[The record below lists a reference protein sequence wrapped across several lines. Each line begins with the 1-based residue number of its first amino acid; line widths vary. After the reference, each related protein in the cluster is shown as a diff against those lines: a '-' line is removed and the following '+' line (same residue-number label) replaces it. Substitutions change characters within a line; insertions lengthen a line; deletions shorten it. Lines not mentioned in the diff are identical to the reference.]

1 MSFSRANSNM
11 VLSSTIT
18 RLCSISSQIIFT
30 FFDIYTLIISAILL
44 IKKIFIEN
52 KIVVLFPNFYK
63 MKNYDLSASCNT
75 IEKNS
80 SFTGNFTS
88 ESDFRIDGSFEG
100 NIETKGKV
108 VIGKNGK
115 IDGTIVCS
123 SADIEGNF
131 SGTIHVQDLLSI
143 RSTGEVHGDV
153 VMSKLIVESGAVFN
167 AKSSMQNDATNIAP
181 LKKITNFN
189 DAREKTA

>member
-1 MSFSRANSNM
+1 M
-11 VLSSTIT
+11 
-18 RLCSISSQIIFT
+18 
-30 FFDIYTLIISAILL
+30 
-44 IKKIFIEN
+44 
-52 KIVVLFPNFYK
+52 FPNFYK